1 MPLSFVGG
9 GAIVIEHVLED
20 VAYSLS
26 VTVPFSSA
34 LVLSIRMVQTSF
46 FFFFFSVFQL
56 MAPFHSRMSS
66 CNPVALSYFSVAVIN
81 SMTKSNLA
89 WVGSGAEGQDRF
101 VWLLCSSRSPKV

>member
-46 FFFFFSVFQL
+46 FFFFF
-56 MAPFHSRMSS
+56 
-66 CNPVALSYFSVAVIN
+66 FSFSTYGPIP
-81 SMTKSNLA
+81 L
-89 WVGSGAEGQDRF
+89 
-101 VWLLCSSRSPKV
+101 

>member
-34 LVLSIRMVQTSF
+34 LVLSIRMVQTS
-46 FFFFFSVFQL
+46 FFFFSVFQL